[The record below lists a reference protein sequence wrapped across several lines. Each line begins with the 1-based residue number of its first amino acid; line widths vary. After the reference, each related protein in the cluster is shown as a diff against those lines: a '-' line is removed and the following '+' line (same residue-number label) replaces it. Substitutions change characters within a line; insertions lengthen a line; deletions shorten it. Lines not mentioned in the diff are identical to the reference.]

1 MKDKGEL
8 QYQRKGQD
16 RRVEGKIRG
25 NFIIRGK
32 GMTGV
37 WRER

>member
-16 RRVEGKIRG
+16 RSVEEKIRG
-25 NFIIRGK
+25 NCSIRGK
-32 GMTGV
+32 VKTGE